1 MSFFNSMKNTY
12 GPQATNYMNN
22 LKDTYGPQ
30 ATNYLNNIKNT
41 YGSQATN
48 YMNNLKD
55 QYTPLINNA
64 MNQGF
69 SNQNQGLMNQGA
81 MNQGL
86 MNQGAMNQG
95 AMNQGLMNQGA
106 MNQGLMN
113 QDLMNQGQ
121 MNQGA
126 MNQGQMNQGQ
136 MNQGSDRFG
145 IPVSTY
151 KQGFLNAIARWNVA
165 SGSSNAFQRMGNNSM
180 SVEQIQ
186 ATRDQR
192 IRQAL
197 NEVLAMPNLGK
208 YQALNAVG
216 DATGNYLQYMAN
228 GFSNKTR
235 GGKRRRRGSHKTR
248 RHRK

>member
-1 MSFFNSMKNTY
+1 MFNSNGQMTQGNGQPQPY
-12 GPQATNYMNN
+12 GQMTQATNYMNG

-30 ATNYLNNIKNT
+30 ATNYMNGLKN
-41 YGSQATN
+41 Q
-48 YMNNLKD
+48 YMPMANNLL
-55 QYTPLINNA
+55 TP
-64 MNQGF
+64 
-69 SNQNQGLMNQGA
+69 GA
-81 MNQGL
+81 MNQG
-86 MNQGAMNQG
+86 Q
-95 AMNQGLMNQGA
+95 
-106 MNQGLMN
+106 
-113 QDLMNQGQ
+113 MNQGQ

-126 MNQGQMNQGQ
+126 MNQGQMNPMGTMNQGQ
-136 MNQGSDRFG
+136 MNPMGTMNQGQMNQNQGSDRFG

-165 SGSSNAFQRMGNNSM
+165 SGTSNAIQRMGNNPM

-186 ATRDQR
+186 SVRDQR

-208 YQALNAVG
+208 YQALNAFG
-216 DATGNYLQYMAN
+216 DTFGNYANYMVN

-235 GGKRRRRGSHKTR
+235 GGKRRRRRGTR

>member
-1 MSFFNSMKNTY
+1 MYNSNGQMPQSYGQPQGYGSQATNYMKNTLV
-12 GPQATNYMNN
+12 PQATNYMNN
-22 LKDTYGPQ
+22 TLVP
-30 ATNYLNNIKNT
+30 
-41 YGSQATN
+41 QATN
-48 YMNNLKD
+48 YMNGLKD
-55 QYTPLINNA
+55 QYTPLLNNA
-64 MNQGF
+64 INQGF
-69 SNQNQGLMNQGA
+69 SNGV
-81 MNQGL
+81 
-86 MNQGAMNQG
+86 
-95 AMNQGLMNQGA
+95 
-106 MNQGLMN
+106 
-113 QDLMNQGQ
+113 Q
-121 MNQGA
+121 MNP

-136 MNQGSDRFG
+136 MNQGPINQGSDRFG

-165 SGSSNAFQRMGNNSM
+165 SGTSNAFQRMGNNPM
-180 SVEQIQ
+180 SVEQVQ
-186 ATRDQR
+186 SVRDQR